1 MTTELAD
8 TLLDSLAQTIDLAR
22 RCNGSLDAD
31 DLVYGVQTVFDTC
44 FYAGQLTRP
53 EWVELSTV
61 CWDMH
66 GYPALIQLHDV

>member
-1 MTTELAD
+1 MTAELAD

-22 RCNGSLDAD
+22 RCNGTMDAD
-31 DLVYGVQTVFDTC
+31 DLIYGAQTVFDTLHR
-44 FYAGQLTRP
+44 AGQLTRP